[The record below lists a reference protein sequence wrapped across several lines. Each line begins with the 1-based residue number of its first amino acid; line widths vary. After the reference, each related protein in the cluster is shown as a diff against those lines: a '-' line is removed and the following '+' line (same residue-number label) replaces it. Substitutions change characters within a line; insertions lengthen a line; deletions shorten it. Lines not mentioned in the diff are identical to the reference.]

1 MAAKVAQTVA
11 KPMLTP
17 HKCKRVR
24 DDYLTLPIHNI
35 SLAHT
40 FTMENN
46 GHSETAPSIR
56 THVCTFHWGSPT
68 SKGSEHMIDGH
79 RFDVEMHIVHKN
91 RKYRTMEKASK
102 LHDGLLVVGVLFKKV
117 KDANIRFKLL
127 DNIFNS
133 LPSVKTYKDSVHV
146 KYPLKIAGLLGNVD
160 TNVFFSYRGSLTT
173 PPCYQ
178 SVRWY
183 VFRDAVPITE
193 KQLNNFFEIMDVHG
207 EPLLN
212 NFRLPQSKG
221 GRTVRY
227 HSRKSTKQ

>member
-1 MAAKVAQTVA
+1 
-11 KPMLTP
+11 
-17 HKCKRVR
+17 
-24 DDYLTLPIHNI
+24 
-35 SLAHT
+35 
-40 FTMENN
+40 MENN
-46 GHSETAPSIR
+46 GHSVKIEFPRDKKRRHRYEPMSA
-56 THVCTFHWGSPT
+56 HFHWGSPT